1 MMHMINYA
9 GIYLKKKKSSEYEHC
24 ETFKSILQK
33 ARGD

>member
-1 MMHMINYA
+1 MLVYTW
-9 GIYLKKKKSSEYEHC
+9 KKKKSSEYEHC